1 MFSLEDGRQL
11 VGLARRAV
19 EKYFEKGKLEIE
31 ETKFR
36 EKRGVFTSIHTYPE
50 RILRGCIGYPY
61 PEFQLG
67 EGVQRSAFCAAF
79 QDPRFEPLKKEE
91 LDNVIFEISIL
102 TKPQLISVR
111 DPEEYR
117 KKIKIGKDG
126 VLLVF
131 GSYSSLLLPQV
142 AIEFGWDV
150 ETFLSNLCLKAGLP
164 AVAWKFKEVKI
175 YRFQAQIFSEKRPKG
190 EIVEL

>member
-1 MFSLEDGRQL
+1 